1 MTVKINADTTSGLQ
15 LESDTSGAIDF
26 QSNGVNKMSM
36 DSSGN
41 LTANSFIGD
50 GSSLTGTGNFV
61 RLAGETLSSNTSTV
75 EFSTS
80 IITTTYKSY
89 VLYARMRPVT
99 DVGRLLLRFNDN
111 TGTVMTTV
119 ADYQMQAYRGVGID
133 FDDDTMSSIT
143 HIGATGTGT
152 GEFAV
157 QKYEI
162 HEPRAT
168 DRKTIIAF
176 HCGYID
182 VNGDSALTM
191 GSGCCSVAED
201 NQGFR
206 IFFDNGDM
214 VSGSSYVL
222 FGVKS

>member
-1 MTVKINADTTSGLQ
+1 MAGIILTG
-15 LESDTSGAIDF
+15 DTSGTIT
-26 QSNGVNKMSM
+26 VNAPAVA
-36 DSSGN
+36 GTN
-41 LTANSFIGD
+41 TLTLPAET
-50 GSSLTGTGNFV
+50 GSVITSTSLNTESNFV

-89 VLYARMRPVT
+89 ILYARMRPVT
-99 DVGRLLLRFNDN
+99 DVARLLIRFNDN
-111 TGTVMTTV
+111 TGTVLASVT
-119 ADYQMQAYRGVGID
+119 DYQEQAYRGTGID

-143 HIGATGTGT
+143 HIGGTGTGT
-152 GEFAV
+152 GEYVV
-157 QKYEI
+157 QRYEI

-168 DRKTIIAF
+168 DRKTIITF

-191 GSGCCSVAED
+191 GSGCLDTAED

-214 VSGSSYVL
+214 ASGSSYVL

>member
-1 MTVKINADTTSGLQ
+1 MASIKISG
-15 LESDTSGAIDF
+15 DTSGEITISAPAVAGTNTITLPAETGSVITSTSLNTE
-26 QSNGVNKMSM
+26 SN
-36 DSSGN
+36 
-41 LTANSFIGD
+41 L
-50 GSSLTGTGNFV
+50 V
-61 RLAGETLSSNTSTV
+61 RLAGETLSSNTSLV

-80 IITTTYKSY
+80 LITTTYKTY
-89 VLYARMRPVT
+89 ILYARMRPVT
-99 DVGRLLLRFNDN
+99 DTSRILLRFNDN

-119 ADYQMQAYRGVGID
+119 SDYQEQAYRGVGID
-133 FDDDTMSSIT
+133 FDDDTVSSIT

-157 QKYEI
+157 QRYEI

-168 DRKTIIAF
+168 DRKTIITF

-182 VNGDSALTM
+182 AGGDSALTM

-214 VSGSSYVL
+214 ASGSSYVL